1 LRKQE
6 KTVGVYKSLESE
18 KLGIAIEVG
27 FMVNSTFDLHEVLAL
42 IMRNANQVTNSTA
55 STLML
60 LDDKTGELVFSVPTG
75 PKADRLI
82 DIRLSPGKGIAGW
95 VAEHKQSVLVPNA
108 RKDPRFF
115 LGIDTMSG
123 FETKSIICVPL
134 KVKTKLIGVLE
145 AINKA
150 DGTTFTEEDELLL
163 CIFASQ
169 AAMAIENAR
178 LYGELKDRLKEATQ
192 MRKKI
197 AAQLDERKRAEKKIT
212 QSLKEKEIL
221 LREIHHRV
229 KNNMQVISSLLK
241 LQSHRVKDKEALE
254 IFRSSQT
261 RIRAMALIHEKLYQ
275 SQDFTRVNFRD
286 YLTSISRY
294 LYQSY
299 ETQPGAIQLTIN
311 IEDLTLD
318 ITTAIPCGLIIN
330 ELLSNSLKHAFP
342 DGREGEITI
351 SLHSP
356 EKDTFELTVSDNGT
370 GIPEEID
377 IKTTDSLGLYLVK
390 ILTKD
395 QLKGEIT
402 LDRSKGTT
410 LIITFPQPEPKE

>member
-1 LRKQE
+1 M
-6 KTVGVYKSLESE
+6 T
-18 KLGIAIEVG
+18 
-27 FMVNSTFDLHEVLAL
+27 
-42 IMRNANQVTNSTA
+42 
-55 STLML
+55 
-60 LDDKTGELVFSVPTG
+60 
-75 PKADRLI
+75 
-82 DIRLSPGKGIAGW
+82 
-95 VAEHKQSVLVPNA
+95 
-108 RKDPRFF
+108 
-115 LGIDTMSG
+115 G

-134 KVKTKLIGVLE
+134 KAKSKLIGVLE
-145 AINKA
+145 AINKVDETA
-150 DGTTFTEEDELLL
+150 FTEADELLL
-163 CIFASQ
+163 RIFASQ

-178 LYGELKDRLKEATQ
+178 LYSELKNRLKEETQ
-192 MRKKI
+192 MRKRI
-197 AAQLDERKRAEKKIT
+197 AAQLDERKRAEKKIA

-241 LQSHRVKDKEALE
+241 LQSYRIKDKEVLE
-254 IFRSSQT
+254 IFRGSQT

-275 SQDFTRVNFRD
+275 SQDFTRINFRE
-286 YLTSISRY
+286 YLTSITRY

-299 ETQPGAIQLTIN
+299 GTQPGAIQLTIN

-342 DGREGEITI
+342 EGREGEITI

-356 EKDTFELTVSDNGT
+356 EKDTFELIVSDNGI

-377 IKTTDSLGLYLVK
+377 IKITDSLGLYLVK
-390 ILTKD
+390 ILAED

-410 LIITFPQPEPKE
+410 LTITFPQPEPKQ